1 MTTSGKTSAA
11 RQRILL
17 TAHDLFY
24 RDGIR
29 ATGIDRIIN
38 AAGVTKVTFYRHFAS
53 KNALIE
59 AFLNYRHQQWLDW
72 FRHTLAQQVTKRG
85 DLFRALPPCLETWF
99 NDGGFRGCA
108 FINSAVELADLLPAS
123 LEIAQAHKQ
132 QMSEEIARYLP
143 ADNRQQRAAIVA
155 MLVDGAIVKVQIEQQ
170 AQAALLT
177 LAEALSALSLA
188 WHAQ

>member
-17 TAHDLFY
+17 TAHELFY

-59 AFLNYRHQQWLDW
+59 AFLIYRHQQWLAW

-99 NDGGFRGCA
+99 NDAGFRGCA
-108 FINSAVELADLLPAS
+108 FINSAVELADLLPTS
-123 LEIAQAHKQ
+123 IEIAQAHKR

-143 ADNRQQRAAIVA
+143 ADNRQQRAAIIA

-177 LAEALSALSLA
+177 LAETLSALSLA
-188 WHAQ
+188 WRAQ